1 MYYHWQENSFDTIF
15 TGVLNS
21 ILETM
26 VFAEEDVFGE
36 ESEPEEPIY
45 DRQEL
50 IEKYHVGN
58 FF

>member
-1 MYYHWQENSFDTIF
+1 MCSSDL
-15 TGVLNS
+15 LNS